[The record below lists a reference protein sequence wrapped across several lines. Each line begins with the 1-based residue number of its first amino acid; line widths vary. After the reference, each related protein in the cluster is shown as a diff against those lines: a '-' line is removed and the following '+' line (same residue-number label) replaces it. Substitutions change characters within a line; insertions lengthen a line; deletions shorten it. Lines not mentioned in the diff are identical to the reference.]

1 MLKRFWTYFLS
12 RFETRRAL
20 KIASI
25 LFFAVYLTVF
35 FLLEGRE
42 GLTYHIIYTPLD
54 DAIPFLPGFVFF
66 YYSWF
71 IYCYVILIIFFF
83 TSEKDYFNA
92 FWFMAFGMTLFCIVS
107 YFYPTALELRPDT
120 VEGTG
125 IAAMLVRAMYAIDTP
140 TNVFPSIHV
149 YDTVGM
155 HAAIL
160 HSDTVA
166 AWAAKHSKDEAS
178 CRRKI
183 TIVRLFSAVWGI
195 LICLSTLF
203 IKQHSILDLISGLVL
218 GAVVY
223 FVMYMRPKKGDSPR
237 PA

>member
-1 MLKRFWTYFLS
+1 MLRRFITYFLS
-12 RFETRRAL
+12 KFETHRKL

-42 GLTYHIIYTPLD
+42 NVTYHIIYSSLD
-54 DAIPFLPGFVFF
+54 AYIPTIPGFVFF

-92 FWFMAFGMTLFCIVS
+92 FWFMAFGMTLFCIFN
-107 YFYPTALELRPDT
+107 YFYPTGLNLRPDS
-120 VEGTG
+120 VEGSG
-125 IAAMLVRAMYAIDTP
+125 LAAALLRAMYAIDTP

-160 HSDTVA
+160 HSETVTN
-166 AWAAKHSKDEAS
+166 WAAKHSADETS
-178 CRRKI
+178 CRRK
-183 TIVRLFSAVWGI
+183 VRIIHLISAVWGI

-203 IKQHSILDLISGLVL
+203 IKQHSVIDLIGGLAL

-223 FVMYMRPKKGDSPR
+223 FVMYMMPKKER
-237 PA
+237 IRNT